1 MEEPSSRSRNFL
13 LGEGGSKRWLKKD
26 CWTFFEANFFSATP
40 PPPVAVARY
49 TSLTSYH
56 PVAVGAGNSASR
68 AEANRS
74 SKRYP
79 KTITLLNIAGISPP
93 LPFLELDT
101 QEPPIR
107 PDACLRRKFLHR
119 PVLIS
124 IFNWLKKVCDKC
136 LSIPIS
142 VSVRQTTYDDIFY
155 L

>member
-1 MEEPSSRSRNFL
+1 MTVDVIGLVQKLVGGVQKHRLTRQAPLFPFPCFRAFL
-13 LGEGGSKRWLKKD
+13 
-26 CWTFFEANFFSATP
+26 P
-40 PPPVAVARY
+40 PPHLPVQFFA
-49 TSLTSYH
+49 
-56 PVAVGAGNSASR
+56 
-68 AEANRS
+68 
-74 SKRYP
+74 
-79 KTITLLNIAGISPP
+79 
-93 LPFLELDT
+93 LDT

-119 PVLIS
+119 PVRIS